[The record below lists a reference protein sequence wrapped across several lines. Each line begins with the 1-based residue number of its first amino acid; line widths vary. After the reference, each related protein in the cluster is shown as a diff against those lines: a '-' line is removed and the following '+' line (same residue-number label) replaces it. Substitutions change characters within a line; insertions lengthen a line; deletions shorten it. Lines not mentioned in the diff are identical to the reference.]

1 MGYLRSAVASRGM
14 EKRVRDPEKRLLFK
28 QGLEDAASMLQT
40 QVEEEKVNF
49 ADKAAGK
56 ALDNIP
62 QNFKDMI
69 LKVKTFQQNEKT
81 CYGRC

>member
-1 MGYLRSAVASRGM
+1 M
-14 EKRVRDPEKRLLFK
+14 EKRLRDPEKRLLFK

-56 ALDNIP
+56 ALDNISR
-62 QNFKDMI
+62 
-69 LKVKTFQQNEKT
+69 T
-81 CYGRC
+81 